1 VPKDPLD
8 LLQPG
13 ERVVWAG
20 RPSRYRALRL
30 TDAVIVALGACWV
43 VVATQSVRDFA
54 LPALPGTLL
63 AVYVLTAR
71 FVVRMVSLRQARYL
85 VTDRR
90 LVLTGGLTGQ
100 VVVTANL
107 SRLPNPVVKRYADG
121 SGDLA
126 FGHMPSF
133 WNPTR
138 WRWRYM
144 SLNQRLDR
152 GRYRLRVIL
161 GADPIVPPRVLDIPD
176 VAALAELIL
185 ATQRNLRD
193 R

>member
-1 VPKDPLD
+1 
-8 LLQPG
+8 
-13 ERVVWAG
+13 
-20 RPSRYRALRL
+20 
-30 TDAVIVALGACWV
+30 
-43 VVATQSVRDFA
+43 
-54 LPALPGTLL
+54 
-63 AVYVLTAR
+63 
-71 FVVRMVSLRQARYL
+71 
-85 VTDRR
+85 
-90 LVLTGGLTGQ
+90 
-100 VVVTANL
+100 
-107 SRLPNPVVKRYADG
+107 VVKRYADG